1 MKNFY
6 KVVSGLSLSALMV
19 VSSFS
24 FTACND
30 DDLDTNPYNKSG
42 VSLVAMGPMPV
53 SRLDQ
58 IRITGTQLNKV
69 NEIIF
74 PAESG
79 VGEVKVTDFTLESSE
94 EIKVTV
100 PDASIP
106 GHIKLVA
113 GTDTITSLSL
123 ITFVEPIQVDKVSP
137 VDNLNAGDIITIDGE
152 YVYNIATAT
161 FTDGVVVEAPDFV
174 YTSRKQVKIAVPK
187 EAVSGELVL
196 SDGDENDPQE
206 FIYDITI
213 NSAAVTALDRS
224 AEDNQ
229 IYEFGDKMTLT
240 GHNFDLIESVTFPS
254 NIEVPFD
261 VNAEGT
267 QLTVTVPDDCC
278 SGQLT
283 LAQFSGLK
291 INSPDYV
298 VPTVAITAINDIDVT
313 TDNYKLPNLFA
324 GDKIVLKGKYLK
336 RVKEFYLPNADTP
349 AVVGTDYTVVS
360 DNQIEFTV
368 PEGMSDG
375 QLTLVQNAS
384 ITVYSPS
391 LTMQKMGNVVWQGK
405 VEMVNWGGSFGIYT
419 WSGDDWTNWT
429 QNIFNETGT
438 LTLTFTKTTDPAYLK
453 LTRTGDWTTPFDN
466 VKADSR
472 FDEGSGALLLNGDVS
487 EVSFDVTEA
496 DIAAI
501 QDSGFT
507 FYGSGITL
515 TMIEYRKGAEITVFE
530 PNQDMGNYSINLELN
545 DAQAFVNAGVKAGQY
560 LRLYCTP
567 TADYNYDDPQ
577 VHIQIFD
584 GHWGGLTFPEC
595 NGGQF
600 NEVTWGD
607 MTKIEIYIT
616 EELAE
621 KMLTLTDWSYCMIFQ
636 GKNIILNK
644 VTVGN

>member
-1 MKNFY
+1 MKNFT
-6 KVVSGLSLSALMV
+6 KVLSGLSMSALMV

-24 FTACND
+24 FTACSD
-30 DDLDTNPYNKSG
+30 DDLNTNPYNKSG

-53 SRLDQ
+53 ARLDQ
-58 IRITGTQLNKV
+58 IRITGTKLDKV
-69 NEIIF
+69 DKIIF

-79 VGEVKVTDFTLESSE
+79 VNQVEVKDFTLENSE

-100 PDASIP
+100 PDEAIP
-106 GHIKLVA
+106 GHVKLVA

-123 ITFVEPIQVDKVSP
+123 ITFVEPITVDKVSP
-137 VDNLNAGDIITIDGE
+137 TDNLNAGDIITIDGE

-161 FTDGVVVEAPDFV
+161 FTDGVVIEAPEFA

-187 EAVSGELVL
+187 EAVSGTLVL

-206 FIYDITI
+206 FTYDITI
-213 NSAAVTALDRS
+213 NSSAVTALDKT
-224 AEDNQ
+224 D
-229 IYEFGDKMTLT
+229 YEFGDKMVMT
-240 GHNFDLIESVTFPS
+240 GHNLDLVETVTFPS
-254 NIEVPFD
+254 GIYVPFEVSAD
-261 VNAEGT
+261 GK

-278 SGQLT
+278 SGQVQLT
-283 LAQFSGLK
+283 QYSGLK
-291 INSPDYV
+291 TDTPEYT
-298 VPTVAITAINDIDVT
+298 VPTVEITSINGVDT
-313 TDNYKLPNLFA
+313 TVDGAKIPNLFA
-324 GDKIVLKGKYLK
+324 GDKVTLKGKNFK
-336 RVKEFYLPNADTP
+336 RIKEFYFPNAEAP
-349 AVVGTDYTVVS
+349 ASADQYTIVN
-360 DNQIEFTV
+360 DNTLEFTV
-368 PEGMSDG
+368 PDGMSDG

-384 ITVYSPS
+384 ITVYSAS

-466 VKADSR
+466 VKSDSR
-472 FDEGSGALLLNGDVS
+472 FDAGSGALMLEGDVS
-487 EVSFDVTEA
+487 QVSFDVTEA
-496 DIAAI
+496 DLAAI
-501 QDSGFT
+501 QESGFT

-515 TMIEYRKGAEITVFE
+515 TLIEYRKGAEITVFE

-545 DAQAFVNAGVKAGQY
+545 DSQAFVNAGVKAGQY

-621 KMLTLTDWSYCMIFQ
+621 KMLTLTDWGYCMIFQ
-636 GKNIILNK
+636 GNNIIINK
-644 VTVGN
+644 VTVGS